1 MVALEQRISKKLFD
15 IPGYRGYRSLE
26 DRRDDDRRV
35 RDAIAGALGNTTESL
50 TRLSARLA
58 EERKLQQISGI
69 ERLVGNTRHLAD
81 RVRTASY
88 GYGGLF
94 SQQPVGAIALDQ
106 LKQFDVAFQNEIAAL
121 DDIAGRLA
129 SSPEGPLPVDI
140 SAYSDELV
148 RLNKLFDARTQVV
161 ETAQPSQDAQ
171 VLSLL
176 EPPVAPKVSPISG
189 LTLGDAFSVL
199 GDDFIVDAVV
209 TFREPER
216 SVQLVRAGDDPDG
229 QAIWFV
235 GGTTDN
241 VPSSRLREGDRESV
255 TVASG
260 RNAEMTIAT
269 RDGSNESVPAQY
281 AYTASTG
288 DAVTFWYSVG
298 NETRSF
304 AGTSIVDADIQVY
317 GQA

>member
-1 MVALEQRISKKLFD
+1 ME
-15 IPGYRGYRSLE
+15 IPGYRGYQSLE

-35 RDAIAGALGNTTESL
+35 RDAIANALGDTTDSL

-69 ERLVGNTRHLAD
+69 ERLVGNTRHLGD

-94 SQQPVGAIALDQ
+94 SQQPVGAIVLDQ
-106 LKQFDVAFQNEIAAL
+106 LKQFDVAFQNEVAKL
-121 DDIAGRLA
+121 DEIAGRL
-129 SSPEGPLPVDI
+129 SDSPEGPLPVDI
-140 SAYSDELV
+140 EAYSDEIV

-161 ETAQPSQDAQ
+161 ETAQPSQDAE

-176 EPPVAPKVSPISG
+176 EPPAAPKVSPISG
-189 LTLGDAFSVL
+189 LVMGDAFSVL

-209 TFREPER
+209 TFREPEQT
-216 SVQLVRAGDDPDG
+216 VKMVRAGNDPDG
-229 QAIWFV
+229 QAIWFI
-235 GGTTDN
+235 GGTTDA
-241 VPSSRLREGDRESV
+241 VQSSRLREADRGSV
-255 TVASG
+255 NVASG

-269 RDGSNESVPAQY
+269 ADGTNDGVPAQY
-281 AYTASTG
+281 AYTASTE
-288 DAVTFWYSVG
+288 DAVTFWYSIG

-304 AGTSIVDADIQVY
+304 AGSSIVDADIQVY

>member
-1 MVALEQRISKKLFD
+1 MERRISKKLFE

-35 RDAIAGALGNTTESL
+35 REAIAGALGDTTGAL

-69 ERLVGNTRHLAD
+69 ERLVGTTRHLGD
-81 RVRTASY
+81 RVRTARY

-94 SQQPVGAIALDQ
+94 SQQPVGAVALDQ

-121 DDIAGRLA
+121 DEIAGRLTN
-129 SSPEGPLPVDI
+129 SPEGPLPVDI
-140 SAYSDELV
+140 TAYGDEIV

-161 ETAQPSQDAQ
+161 ETAQPSQDAE
-171 VLSLL
+171 VLTLL
-176 EPPVAPKVSPISG
+176 EPPAAPKISPISG
-189 LTLGDAFSVL
+189 LVLGDAFSVL

-216 SVQLVRAGDDPDG
+216 TVRLVRAGDDPDG
-229 QAIWFV
+229 QTIWFL
-235 GGTTDN
+235 GGTTED
-241 VPSSRLREGDRESV
+241 VPSSRLGEGDRGSV
-255 TVASG
+255 NVAGG
-260 RNAEMTIAT
+260 RNAEMTIET
-269 RDGSNESVPAQY
+269 GDGTNEMVPVRY

>member
-1 MVALEQRISKKLFD
+1 
-15 IPGYRGYRSLE
+15 
-26 DRRDDDRRV
+26 
-35 RDAIAGALGNTTESL
+35 
-50 TRLSARLA
+50 LA
-58 EERKLQQISGI
+58 EERKLQQISGV

-94 SQQPVGAIALDQ
+94 TQQPVGAIALDQ
-106 LKQFDVAFQNEIAAL
+106 LRQFDVAFQNEVATLDEIAE
-121 DDIAGRLA
+121 RLS

-140 SAYSDELV
+140 AAYSDELV
-148 RLNKLFDARTQVV
+148 RLNRLFDARTQVV
-161 ETAQPSQDAQ
+161 ESAQPSQDAE

-176 EPPVAPKVSPISG
+176 EPAAAPVVSPIAS
-189 LTLGDAFSVL
+189 LNLGDAFSVL

-209 TFREPER
+209 ILREPER
-216 SVQLVRAGDDPDG
+216 TVQLVRAGNDPDG
-229 QAIWFV
+229 QAIWFF
-235 GGTTDN
+235 GGTTGD
-241 VPSSRLREGDRESV
+241 VPSARLSKAERGTV
-255 TVASG
+255 NVASG
-260 RNAEMTIAT
+260 RNAEMTITT
-269 RDGSNESVPAQY
+269 RDGANESVPAQY

>member
-1 MVALEQRISKKLFD
+1 LERRISKKLFD

-35 RDAIAGALGNTTESL
+35 RDAIASALGNTSSTL
-50 TRLSARLA
+50 TRLGARLA
-58 EERKLQQISGI
+58 EERKLQQISGV

-94 SQQPVGAIALDQ
+94 TQQPVGAIALDQ
-106 LKQFDVAFQNEIAAL
+106 LKQFDVAFQNEVATLDEIAE
-121 DDIAGRLA
+121 RLS

-140 SAYSDELV
+140 AAYSDELV
-148 RLNKLFDARTQVV
+148 RLNRLFDARTQVV
-161 ETAQPSQDAQ
+161 ESAQPSQDAE

-176 EPPVAPKVSPISG
+176 EPPAAPVVSPVSS
-189 LTLGDAFSVL
+189 LNLGDAFSVL

-209 TFREPER
+209 ILREPER
-216 SVQLVRAGDDPDG
+216 TVQIVRAGNDPDG

-235 GGTTDN
+235 GGTTGD
-241 VPSSRLREGDRESV
+241 VPSARLSEAERGTV
-255 TVASG
+255 NVASG
-260 RNAEMTIAT
+260 RNAEMTITT
-269 RDGSNESVPAQY
+269 RDGANESVPAQY